1 MSRPVAVLLYG
12 AGEEM
17 RSLQVPAKELS
28 AAVGISL
35 LFYIP
40 PIHFWH
46 LQQLQRWR
54 DKRSSLG
61 A

>member
-46 LQQLQRWR
+46 LQQLQR
-54 DKRSSLG
+54 
-61 A
+61 